1 MIETL
6 TTYQIADRLLRDSN
20 ACWTRSGAFAL
31 AEYLQEMEDS
41 TGEQI
46 EFDAVAIR
54 CDFSEYPSAVEAYND
69 ISTGEELTED
79 DEEKALEWLRD
90 NCQVIDFKGGVIV
103 SNYFTF

>member
-1 MIETL
+1 MIITL
-6 TTYQIADRLLRDSN
+6 STYDIANRLLRDSN

-31 AEYLQEMEDS
+31 AEYLQSVEDD

-69 ISTGEELTED
+69 MSTGQDNLTED
-79 DEEKALEWLRD
+79 EDEEKALEWLRD
-90 NCQVIDFKGGVIV
+90 NGHVIEFDGGVIV
-103 SNYFTF
+103 SN